1 MPTQTITRHKRLIA
15 IIGAVIIFA
24 LIPLLV
30 SSPYY
35 LDLLIM
41 MLVNAT
47 LGMCFIITLRT
58 GLINMSLA
66 AIWGVGA
73 YASTMLAIKLDL
85 SFWLCMPAAVLI
97 TGVIALVLGYILI
110 GSGAG
115 GLSFVVLSS
124 VVGMLFSV
132 TIGNI
137 PFFGGYSGI
146 ANIPRPDPIY
156 IPFLPAIEFTSKIP
170 FFYLALFLFVI
181 VVLISSA
188 FYSAWTGRAWT
199 AIGLTPKL
207 AESIGINTVRYKLS
221 AFIVSSCLAGLMG
234 SFFAHYHSF
243 VSPSTY
249 IMWQNVYIQI
259 YAILGGIGYAISGP
273 IVGSAIMTF
282 IPEFMRPAREFTPIF
297 TGVMLIVLVMFLPR
311 GLLSLIDRRAVVAEG
326 VSNVRKVFGS
336 VFSVRRK
343 GSGT

>member
-1 MPTQTITRHKRLIA
+1 MSKQIITRHKRLIA

-41 MLVNAT
+41 MLVHAT
-47 LGMCFIITLRT
+47 LGMCFIMTLRT

-66 AIWGVGA
+66 AVWGVGA

-85 SFWLCMPAAVLI
+85 SFWLCLPASVLI
-97 TGVIALVLGYILI
+97 TGVIALGLGYILI

-124 VVGMLFSV
+124 VIGMLFSV

-137 PFFGGYSGI
+137 PFFGGYTGI
-146 ANIPRPDPIY
+146 VNIPPPDPIH

-199 AIGLTPKL
+199 AIGLTPNL
-207 AESIGINTVRYKLS
+207 AESIGINTVSYKLS
-221 AFIVSSCLAGLMG
+221 AFVLSSCLAGLMG
-234 SFFAHYHSF
+234 CFFAHYHSF
-243 VSPSTY
+243 VSPNTY
-249 IMWQNVYIQI
+249 TMWQNVYIQI
-259 YAILGGIGYAISGP
+259 YAILGGIGYVISGP
-273 IVGSAIMTF
+273 IVGAAVMTF
-282 IPEFMRPAREFTPIF
+282 IPEFMRSAEEFTPIF
-297 TGVMLIVLVMFLPR
+297 TGILLIVLVMFLPR
-311 GLLSLIDRRAVVAEG
+311 GLLSLIDRRAEVAEG
-326 VSNVRKVFGS
+326 VANIRKVFGS